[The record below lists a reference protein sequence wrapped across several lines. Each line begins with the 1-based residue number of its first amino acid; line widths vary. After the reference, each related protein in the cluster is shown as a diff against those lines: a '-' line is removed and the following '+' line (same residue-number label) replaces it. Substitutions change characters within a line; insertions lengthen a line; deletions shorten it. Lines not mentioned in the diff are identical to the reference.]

1 MVLDTSVL
9 LAIYFNEPMGLWALD
24 QIERANEPLL
34 MSTVNLTETLIL
46 LRDKNKSGFVKLRE
60 RLFQE
65 PIQFVAPSISQAQ
78 IAAEARLKFPINL
91 GDCFAYAL
99 ANENKEVLITLD
111 EDFIKTDIKV
121 LMPIRK

>member
-1 MVLDTSVL
+1 MILDTSIL

-24 QIERANEPLL
+24 QLERAGEPLQ

-46 LRDKNKSGFVKLRE
+46 LRDRNKSGFAKLRE

-65 PIQFVAPSISQAQ
+65 PIKYVPPSTSQAQ

-99 ANENKEVLITLD
+99 AHESKEALITLD
-111 EDFIKTDIKV
+111 EDFIKTDITV
-121 LMPIRK
+121 LIPTTK